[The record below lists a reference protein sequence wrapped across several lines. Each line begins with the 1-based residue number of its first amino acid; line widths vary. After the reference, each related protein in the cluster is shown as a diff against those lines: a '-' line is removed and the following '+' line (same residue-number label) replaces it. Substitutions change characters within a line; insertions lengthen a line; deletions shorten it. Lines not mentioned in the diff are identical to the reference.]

1 MPTEKGQ
8 NGSMIFLQ
16 LIAKLLVM
24 MYVNNKPVKT

>member
-8 NGSMIFLQ
+8 NRFMIFLQ
-16 LIAKLLVM
+16 LIPKLLVM